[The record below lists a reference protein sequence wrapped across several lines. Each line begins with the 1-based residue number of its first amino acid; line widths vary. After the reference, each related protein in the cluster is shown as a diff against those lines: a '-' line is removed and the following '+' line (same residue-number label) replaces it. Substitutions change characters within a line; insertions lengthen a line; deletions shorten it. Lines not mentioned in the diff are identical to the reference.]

1 VRGTPPE
8 SSFFKFDPQSAIRN
22 SQSENI
28 AVARV
33 SVVNF
38 SSDVFALS
46 PGFPL
51 QS

>member
-1 VRGTPPE
+1 VCGTPPQA
-8 SSFFKFDPQSAIRN
+8 SFFKFDPQSAIRN
-22 SQSENI
+22 PKSEDI

-38 SSDVFALS
+38 SSDGFALS